1 MAKKRPAPISSIGQ
15 AVEKNETIEKQA
27 IEKLDESKSNNNAT
41 LVDIELIDE
50 IKIFNSE
57 SMHNRTAYS
66 KEDILNLAHNM
77 IQMKGKGCL
86 ETGVIQPIIIRE
98 KKGRYER
105 ISGFRRIEACKIN
118 REDKIPAIVLRN
130 IDDATARFMRSSENL
145 QREAN
150 NPYDE
155 LVGILENIALLV
167 GYDNIKQVTS
177 FLFKIS
183 NSNKGKSSLS
193 DEDNKLYIK
202 FTEILERIGRYSLSA
217 LTERLTILNFKE
229 IVLKELIQ
237 NSINY
242 TEAKLINRVKDE
254 KIIQTLLNYVK
265 TTKPTITILKQQ
277 ISNLQKNKNKKLETN
292 YDILKKQISYF
303 SKSDYKKLSGNK
315 KILVDKAIDDITERL
330 NDIRELVEKED
341 K

>member
-15 AVEKNETIEKQA
+15 ALEKNEIIEKKA
-27 IEKLDESKSNNNAT
+27 VKKLEESKSNSSAKLISIN
-41 LVDIELIDE
+41 LIDE

-77 IQMKGKGCL
+77 AQMKGKGCL
-86 ETGVIQPIIIRE
+86 GTGVIQPIIIRE
-98 KKGRYER
+98 KNGRYER

-118 REDKIPAIVLRN
+118 GEDKIPAIVLHD

-167 GYDNIKQVTS
+167 GYDSIKQVTS

-193 DEDNKLYIK
+193 AEDNKLYIK
-202 FTEILERIGRYSLSA
+202 FTEILERIGQYSLPA
-217 LTERLTILNFKE
+217 LTERLTILNFKD
-229 IVLKELIQ
+229 IVLKELVQ
-237 NSINY
+237 NNINY
-242 TEAKLINRVKDE
+242 TEAKFINRVKDE
-254 KIIQTLLNYVK
+254 KNIQTLLNYVK
-265 TTKPTITILKQQ
+265 TTKPTIKMLKDR
-277 ISNLQKNKNKKLETN
+277 ISNLQNNKSVKPETK
-292 YDILKKQISYF
+292 YDDMKKQISCF
-303 SKSDYKKLSGNK
+303 SKSDYKKLSGDK
-315 KILVDKAIDDITERL
+315 KILVDKAISDITERL
-330 NDIRELVEKED
+330 SDIQKLLD
-341 K
+341 KKDE